1 MGFLF
6 MVGTWCL
13 ISEITTPGL
22 GVPGFVALVT
32 LTIFFWAQIHN
43 DTAGLLEL
51 LLFIIG
57 VISLVLEIYVIP
69 GFGIFGFGGIILV
82 FTSLILAT
90 VNFMIP
96 SSNFEWNELINNML
110 TLLLSGVFTLTLF
123 LVLRKPLSRMWFAKQ
138 LIHTEEEL
146 TPQREWNEAMVH
158 LEHLAG
164 KAGITHTRL
173 SPAGKVL
180 IEGELFDVVSDGD
193 LIDANTEIVVNEVI
207 GNRVVVRRKT

>member
-1 MGFLF
+1 MGVADRVINNIEDIAATFGIDSEQIQDIQRPPLSRFLTSLANNTILMGFLF

-43 DTAGLLEL
+43 DTAGILEL

-69 GFGIFGFGGIILV
+69 GFGIFGFGGIVLV

-96 SSNFEWNELINNML
+96 SSNFEWNE
-110 TLLLSGVFTLTLF
+110 
-123 LVLRKPLSRMWFAKQ
+123 
-138 LIHTEEEL
+138 
-146 TPQREWNEAMVH
+146 
-158 LEHLAG
+158 
-164 KAGITHTRL
+164 
-173 SPAGKVL
+173 
-180 IEGELFDVVSDGD
+180 
-193 LIDANTEIVVNEVI
+193 
-207 GNRVVVRRKT
+207 